1 MKATSVLLARLAAG
15 AWVIEATIYLIVTVV
30 YPQVVLVSLPWALAM
45 LVMGLQL
52 ADGRPSK
59 RWLVSS
65 IVLAAL
71 SIVAIWTS
79 ANRDVWAYVVSPA
92 IAGVASVLALLA
104 DRADARREARS
115 AS

>member
-1 MKATSVLLARLAAG
+1 MTTTVLLARLAAG
-15 AWVIEATIYLIVTVV
+15 GWVIEATIYLIVTVL
-30 YPQVVLVSLPWALAM
+30 YAQVVLVSLPWALAM
-45 LVMGLQL
+45 LVVGLQL

-59 RWLVSS
+59 KWLVSS

-79 ANRDVWAYVVSPA
+79 ANRDLWAYLLSPVV
-92 IAGVASVLALLA
+92 AGVASVLALVA
-104 DRADARREARS
+104 DRAEARRHARS